1 MLKSRLAFAGSA
13 AAAAL
18 LCIGSVP
25 ASAGLI
31 GGMINK
37 SINGHGNGPVW
48 FERQDAFKGL
58 NQVVIGQFSVVFLTK
73 KVDFS
78 GGGFLSANA
87 KGKAIGQLS
96 GVSREEYM
104 RITDAVF
111 EDFKTKLAAS
121 GITLVDP
128 AAYYASKYYQK
139 VRSEE
144 QGHSVTIPLQDQD
157 TADGIAFW
165 PSSMAH
171 RDNMALTLRFMDGN
185 QRDLYTAQYDYA
197 RTAKVPVLNVV
208 YVVDFA
214 EPAKSEGGGVFQSI
228 KATAQLAISQRGSLA
243 FLMDTSG
250 KPAKINVNQPIVE
263 SGDFAQIKDTTS
275 GLTKTAEATHS
286 IMNIGGAL
294 LGKGGNAFG
303 KSSMSRRF
311 EFAVTDPANYAALVT
326 HAGGQANDLLIGQ
339 LGMSR

>member
-1 MLKSRLAFAGSA
+1 MSAKHRVLIASLA
-13 AAAAL
+13 AASIACL
-18 LCIGSVP
+18 SPVP
-25 ASAGLI
+25 VSAGLI

-48 FERQDAFKGL
+48 FERQDAFKGV

-78 GGGFLSANA
+78 GGGFLSSNA

-96 GVSREEYM
+96 GVSQEDYI

-111 EDFKTKLAAS
+111 DDFRGKLTAS
-121 GITLVDP
+121 GVTIVDP

-228 KATAQLAISQRGSLA
+228 KATAQLAISQRGSL
-243 FLMDTSG
+243 FYLMDTSG

-263 SGDFAQIKDTTS
+263 SGDFAQIKDITS

-294 LGKGGNAFG
+294 MGHGGNAFG
-303 KSSMSRRF
+303 KTSMSRRF
-311 EFAVTDPANYAALVT
+311 EYAVTDTANYSALVT
-326 HAGGQANDLLIGQ
+326 HAGGQANDLMIGQ
-339 LGMSR
+339 MGMSR